1 MDVQTM
7 ERARGCMVAA
17 GLFFRKGNEDIAQAI
32 ELGLRTDDDPAELYD
47 FCLKRDSA
55 DPSVLAACS
64 LIIFFMVRDGLQV
77 KKACFKAWETADQV
91 KDGIVQA
98 VSSGMIAAEKPRQRG
113 KLLVSFEA
121 DNSLRGDLSLA
132 IYLSL
137 LKRGESFA
145 ARLAAI
151 RKLKRRNAQI
161 MAAAFAGALC
171 GLQEVNSA
179 AFPNAGQ

>member
-1 MDVQTM
+1 MDAQTM

-17 GLFFRKGNEDIAQAI
+17 GMFFQKGYEDIAQSI
-32 ELGLRTDDDPAELYD
+32 ELGLRTSDDPAELYD
-47 FCLKRDSA
+47 FCLHRSSA

-77 KKACFKAWETADQV
+77 KKACFKAWQTADLV
-91 KDGIVQA
+91 KDDIVQA
-98 VSSGMIAAEKPRQRG
+98 VSNGMIAAEKPKQRG
-113 KLLVSFEA
+113 KLLVSFES
-121 DNSLRGDLSLA
+121 DPSLRGDLSLA

-145 ARLAAI
+145 NRLATI

-171 GLQEVNSA
+171 GLQEVNTASE
-179 AFPNAGQ
+179 